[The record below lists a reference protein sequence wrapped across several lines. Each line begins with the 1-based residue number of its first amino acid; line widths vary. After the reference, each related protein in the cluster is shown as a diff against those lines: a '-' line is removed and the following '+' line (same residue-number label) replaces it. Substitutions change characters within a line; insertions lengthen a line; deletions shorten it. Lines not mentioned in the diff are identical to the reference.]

1 MNNKKN
7 PSILV
12 ALGSFTVITV
22 AIVAIVVYFQPR
34 TVSASSAQPVAQSD
48 PTPAIAKITAPTNI
62 STLQTQYPVVQN
74 VKGVKVEV
82 IGTSNEGDY
91 FTADICYDLPGNKVD
106 FMIGG
111 QSPDY
116 IILSTANE
124 TIPVYEIDKIGDFY
138 KDSNGKY
145 AKRCDHVRFPISPDS
160 KLENVTLTISR
171 IATTPAEIPDCAKAK
186 KKLDEA
192 KQGIKVECSDGSNH
206 IGGFQIIEK
215 SKEMDDITADSIAA
229 DAFIEV
235 VEGPWV
241 FELNLK

>member
-1 MNNKKN
+1 MNNKKS

-12 ALGSFTVITV
+12 LLGYFTAIAV

-48 PTPAIAKITAPTNI
+48 PNPAIAKIIVRTNI
-62 STLQTQYPVVQN
+62 SVQQTQYPVIQN

-116 IILSTANE
+116 ITLSTANE

-160 KLENVTLTISR
+160 KLDNVTLTISR
-171 IATTPAEIPDCAKAK
+171 IATTPSEIPDCAKGN

-192 KQGIKVECSDGSNH
+192 KQGIKVECGNGSNH
-206 IGGFQIIEK
+206 IGGFQVIEK
-215 SKEMDDITADSIAA
+215 PKGMDDLTAASIAA
-229 DAFIEV
+229 DAFIDV